1 MNDKRKNIIFLI
13 QNLKMK
19 NKGKGE
25 TIFVNRDIY
34 KMNLKNIKKMGKEN
48 IFIKLYF
55 GKTNYFL

>member
-1 MNDKRKNIIFLI
+1 MNDKRKNIIFLM

-25 TIFVNRDIY
+25 TVFINGDIY

-48 IFIKLYF
+48 IFIKLL
-55 GKTNYFL
+55 FLKN

>member
-1 MNDKRKNIIFLI
+1 MNDKRKNIIFLM

-34 KMNLKNIKKMGKEN
+34 KMNLKNLKKMGKEN
-48 IFIKLYF
+48 LFIKLCF
-55 GKTNYFL
+55 